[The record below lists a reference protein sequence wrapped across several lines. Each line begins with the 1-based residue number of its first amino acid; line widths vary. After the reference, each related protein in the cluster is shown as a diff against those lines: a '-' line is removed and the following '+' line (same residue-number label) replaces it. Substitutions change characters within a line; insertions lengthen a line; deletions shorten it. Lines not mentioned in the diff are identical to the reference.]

1 MVINSTH
8 ETMVMNVI
16 IQPVGAKLS
25 AIIKIRKYKRF
36 HEGHQF
42 ILMAM
47 EVDDI
52 PRHDMNHLIREC
64 VLIFHDR

>member
-1 MVINSTH
+1 
-8 ETMVMNVI
+8 MNVI

-25 AIIKIRKYKRF
+25 AITKIRKYKRF

-42 ILMAM
+42 ISMAM
-47 EVDDI
+47 EVHDT

-64 VLIFHDR
+64 VRIFYDR